1 MPLLTQPALSLERV
15 IKVADTLPCAPMILT
30 ALQELLSDPNA
41 DFEHITFL
49 LRRDI
54 TLTSR
59 LIRLANSI
67 VYRRGEPAGSL
78 EEALARVGFSE
89 AYRLTTTVVMLQ
101 LADIPLRYYPIT
113 PQALRENSL
122 LCALLMEELAPRA
135 GVDARTAYT
144 AGLLRSI
151 GRIAL
156 DVAAQRDRGFRRPPE
171 LGANDLVPWETA
183 VFGLTSANAG
193 AGILKAWRF
202 QADVFVAVRD
212 QFLHQLAIDAM
223 PMAKLLHVAIA
234 AGAQAGYGL
243 AGGFGYVEE
252 GGAQARNDL
261 NLSEVAV
268 AEVLAGTLPKF
279 GRLKAVLG

>member
-1 MPLLTQPALSLERV
+1 MPSSTLPALTLERV
-15 IKVADTLPCAPMILT
+15 IKVADTLPCAPLILT
-30 ALQELLSDPNA
+30 ALQELLSNPNA

-78 EEALARVGFSE
+78 EEALARVGFGE

-101 LADIPLRYYPIT
+101 LADTPLRYYPIT

-122 LCALLMEELAPRA
+122 LCALLMEELAPGI
-135 GVDARTAYT
+135 GVDSRTAYT

-156 DVAAQRDRGFRRPPE
+156 DVAAQRERGFRRPPE

-193 AGILKAWRF
+193 AGILKSWRF
-202 QADVFVAVRD
+202 QADIFVAVRD
-212 QFLHQLAIDAM
+212 QFLHRLTIDAM

-243 AGGFGYVEE
+243 PGGFGYVDE
-252 GGAQARNDL
+252 GIEQARTDL
-261 NLSEVAV
+261 NISAATVSD
-268 AEVLAGTLPKF
+268 VLARTLPKF
-279 GRLKAVLG
+279 ERLRAVLG